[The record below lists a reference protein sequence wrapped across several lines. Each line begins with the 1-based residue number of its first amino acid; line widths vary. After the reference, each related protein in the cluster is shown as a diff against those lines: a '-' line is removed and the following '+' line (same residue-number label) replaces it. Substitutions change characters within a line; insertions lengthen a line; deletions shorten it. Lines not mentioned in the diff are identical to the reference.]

1 MDISKL
7 IRKPDAVL
15 PHLTKAKDGSL
26 VAKKETRIYVPLKY
40 RARSLASFG
49 NTTRVIGIFPIVVG
63 NHYSVMKVCANVDL
77 LPTSTRSVIIE
88 GEEYIELFFEAGAV
102 IIKSL
107 NLVQSAILVYYIS
120 DHFYSKGDVPWFI
133 NYNDLSELFDT
144 AIKHAGTDLNV
155 DPAILEAIAASLSR
169 QVKDRTKY
177 LRHALRSQAD
187 FEHPEILGNGG
198 VSYISL
204 KNIELGATNTTAK
217 LMGNYFNDGLSS
229 ALVTKSDRLEGVEEL
244 LRR

>member
-1 MDISKL
+1 MSQ
-7 IRKPDAVL
+7 
-15 PHLTKAKDGSL
+15 LTKAKDGSL
-26 VAKKETRIYVPLKY
+26 VAKKETRIYIPLKY
-40 RARSLASFG
+40 RTRNLATFG
-49 NTTRVIGIFPIVVG
+49 PNTRTVAIFPIVIG
-63 NHYSVMKVCANVDL
+63 NDYSVMKVCANIDL
-77 LPTSTRSVIIE
+77 TPTSTRSVVIE
-88 GEEYIELFFEAGAV
+88 DEEFIELFFEAGTTIA
-102 IIKSL
+102 KSL
-107 NLVQSAILVYYIS
+107 KLVQSAVLVYYIS

-155 DPAILEAIAASLSR
+155 DPAILELIAASLSR

-177 LRHALRSQAD
+177 LRHALKSQAE
-187 FEHPEILGNGG
+187 FEHPEMLGNGG

-229 ALVTKSDRLEGVEEL
+229 ALVTETKQTEGVEDL

>member
-7 IRKPDAVL
+7 IRKPDAVMSQ
-15 PHLTKAKDGSL
+15 LTKAKDGSL
-26 VAKKETRIYVPLKY
+26 VAKKETRIYIPLKY
-40 RARSLASFG
+40 RTRNLATFG
-49 NTTRVIGIFPIVVG
+49 PNTRTVAIFPIVIG
-63 NHYSVMKVCANVDL
+63 NDYSVMKVCANIDL
-77 LPTSTRSVIIE
+77 TPTSTRSVVIE
-88 GEEYIELFFEAGAV
+88 DEEFIELFFEAGTTIA
-102 IIKSL
+102 KSL
-107 NLVQSAILVYYIS
+107 KLVQSAVLVYYIS

-155 DPAILEAIAASLSR
+155 DPAILELIAASLSR

-177 LRHALRSQAD
+177 LRHALKSQAE
-187 FEHPEILGNGG
+187 FEHPEMLGDGG

-229 ALVTKSDRLEGVEEL
+229 ALVTETKQTEGVEDL